1 MMLLLCCGTV
11 LDSILILR
19 YPQRA
24 VELLLNTHK
33 LSWNYFF
40 LVGHLKMLL
49 LSRVSLENEILSI
62 RDCTASD
69 LSGCIREMQ
78 SGRFSPVL
86 YLFALLLN

>member
-24 VELLLNTHK
+24 VELLLK